1 MQEKRPVVSATD
13 IVLARPHQLDG
24 TPGPDRLGGLG
35 KLGGEMHICLP
46 APAEASTGQHGLD
59 LDALERQSQDAS
71 DHVVIAGLQ
80 LAPEAGPRPFPIPVQ
95 KSIKRLHRRVGE
107 IRKDELCLD
116 DLSGFREHG
125 LDVAADRRRHSGPEG
140 KRPAFLD
147 HLLAAALFSRPVVP
161 NYAKGFAGFKS
172 GPHALRIDRDSG
184 RQLLD
189 VDHSRN

>member
-46 APAEASTGQHGLD
+46 APAEASAGQHGLD
-59 LDALERQSQDAS
+59 LDALERQAEHRS
-71 DHVVIAGLQ
+71 DRVVIAGLQ
-80 LAPEAGPRPFPIPVQ
+80 LAPKAGPRPFPIPVQ
-95 KSIKRLHRRVGE
+95 KSVKRLHRRVGE

-125 LDVAADRRRHSGPEG
+125 LDVAADRRRHSGPAG
-140 KRPAFLD
+140 KRPVFLD

-161 NYAKGFAGFKS
+161 SYAKGFAGFKS